1 MKIEEYAKEH
11 IKNLKETNQGHNLVG
26 DCPRPTCRQEGGLYI
41 TPSEQRFDCYACG
54 AKGYSLEAFKQFCKD
69 GTNSWC
75 GRL

>member
-1 MKIEEYAKEH
+1 MKMH
-11 IKNLKETNQGHNLVG
+11 LN
-26 DCPRPTCRQEGGLYI
+26 QEGGLYI

-69 GTNSWC
+69 GTSSWC